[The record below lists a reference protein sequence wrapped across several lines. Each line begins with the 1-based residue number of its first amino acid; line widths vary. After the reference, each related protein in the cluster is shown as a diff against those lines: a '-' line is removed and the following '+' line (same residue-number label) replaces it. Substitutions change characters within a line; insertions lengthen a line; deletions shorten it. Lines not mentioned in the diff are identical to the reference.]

1 LNYTRGTVNLPV
13 PPPSGKGRGTG
24 LRFRWSDLDCGSDHG
39 GGDRV
44 RASWVWGALL
54 ATLVAADTVHAAGG
68 ARPAAD
74 WRPIVSPAQQ
84 VFPALLIATANLRAP
99 AAQPPDGVLGDP
111 HGMVGVALAAT
122 RDGQRARV
130 SIEAPG
136 LGAPS
141 SIEVVLPRA
150 GDWYQV
156 YPTMRWDF
164 ARLQDQRRAAPA
176 TIEFA
181 VEVDGQP
188 ATRRVQRVRLR
199 AVNEAPYSI
208 DDDGRRTDLSWMFAA
223 YVDEE
228 HPLVQRILGEALAA
242 GHVDRFDGYQ
252 SGDPQQVYRQ
262 VFAVWQVLARHGMR
276 YSSIA
281 RTSAAQDAVLSQYVR
296 FLDESWENRQA
307 NCVDGAVLLASVL
320 RRIDLD
326 VQLVLVPGHM
336 FLAFDLAPGGERAY
350 LETTRL
356 GDVAGK
362 AGQGALL
369 HNFQQAVEE
378 GLARHAQAQ
387 DRFGRADAPEYRIID
402 IDAARRLG
410 VAPIA
415 VR

>member
-1 LNYTRGTVNLPV
+1 M
-13 PPPSGKGRGTG
+13 SAG
-24 LRFRWSDLDCGSDHG
+24 L
-39 GGDRV
+39 V
-44 RASWVWGALL
+44 AALL
-54 ATLVAADTVHAAGG
+54 AAIVAHAAGG
-68 ARPAAD
+68 APPAPA

-84 VFPALLIATANLRAP
+84 VFPALLIATANLKSP
-99 AAQPPDGVLGDP
+99 DAAGSGAVLGDP
-111 HGMVGVALAAT
+111 HGMVGVALTAT

-130 SIEAPG
+130 SVHAPE
-136 LGAPS
+136 LGRPS

-150 GDWYQV
+150 GDRYQV
-156 YPTMRWDF
+156 YPTMLWDF
-164 ARLQDQRRAAPA
+164 DRLQRQRRAAPA

-181 VEVDGQP
+181 VEVDGGP
-188 ATRRVQRVRLR
+188 AARRAQRVRLR
-199 AVNEAPYSI
+199 AINEAPYSI
-208 DDDGRRTDLSWMFAA
+208 DDAGRRTDLSWMFAA

-242 GHVDRFDGYQ
+242 GHVARFDGYQ
-252 SGDPQQVYRQ
+252 SGDPEQVYRQ
-262 VFAVWQVLARHGMR
+262 VFAVWQVLARHGLR
-276 YSSIA
+276 YSSIT

-326 VQLVLVPGHM
+326 PQLVLVPGHM
-336 FLAFDLAPGGERAY
+336 FLSFDLAPGGERAY

-356 GDVAGK
+356 GEVRRG

-369 HNFQQAVEE
+369 RNFQQAVED
-378 GLARHAQAQ
+378 GLARHAAAQA
-387 DRFGRADAPEYRIID
+387 RFGREDAPEYRIID
-402 IDAARRLG
+402 IAAARRLG